1 MNQPTPTAEAG
12 PAGRVTPT
20 KEINLRVL
28 LQEMIHK
35 RASDLHVTAGTR
47 AKIRIDG
54 ELHDSDINHIL
65 TPKDTLQISYSILT
79 ENQKKR
85 FETEDELDFSFGVQN
100 LSRFRGNVFKQRGCV
115 AMAIRQIPHDIMAID
130 KLGLPPVVATL
141 AERPRGLVL
150 ITGPTGAGK
159 STTLAALVDKI
170 NQERRGHIIT
180 IEDPIEFIHRHKKCM
195 VNQREVGAERGCVAM
210 AIRQIPHDIMAID
223 KLGLPPV
230 VATLAERPRGLVLI
244 TGPTGAGKSTTLAA
258 LVDKINQERRGHIIT
273 IEDPIE
279 FIHRHKKCMVNQRE
293 VGADTQ
299 SFTKALKYALR
310 QDPDIILIGE
320 MRDLETI
327 GAALTIAETGHLVLA
342 TLHTNSAAESINRI
356 IDAFPSHQQGQV
368 RAQLA
373 FVLEGVVTQMLLPK
387 AKGRGRVVT
396 TEVMICTPAIR
407 AVIRDEKIH
416 QIYSLM
422 QAGKK
427 HGMQTMNDAFQV
439 LYMQGMITKEEALK
453 RSSDP
458 KEFLRAVGETPT
470 ASA

>member
-100 LSRFRGNVFKQRGCV
+100 LSRFRGNVFKQ
-115 AMAIRQIPHDIMAID
+115 
-130 KLGLPPVVATL
+130 
-141 AERPRGLVL
+141 
-150 ITGPTGAGK
+150 
-159 STTLAALVDKI
+159 
-170 NQERRGHIIT
+170 
-180 IEDPIEFIHRHKKCM
+180 
-195 VNQREVGAERGCVAM
+195 RGCVAM